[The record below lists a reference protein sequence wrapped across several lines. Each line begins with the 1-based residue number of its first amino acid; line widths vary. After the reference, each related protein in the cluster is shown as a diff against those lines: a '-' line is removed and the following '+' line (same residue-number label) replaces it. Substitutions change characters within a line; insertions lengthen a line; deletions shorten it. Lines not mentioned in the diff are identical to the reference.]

1 MNPLSKTQI
10 MEKISVPMDI
20 YESTKEMTIIIPLS
34 WVDKKSMKIWITNY
48 QLFITGQRKGLQ
60 MREDMQAVKQDC
72 YRGDFEQVVS
82 LPNGINFEKIHSKF
96 TSENILIVTIPK
108 IYIPETVSIELE

>member
-1 MNPLSKTQI
+1 MTRKNI

-34 WVDKKSMKIWITNY
+34 GVDKKSIKIWITNY
-48 QLFITGQRKGLQ
+48 QLYISGLRKSPSL
-60 MREDMQAVKQDC
+60 REDMIAVKQDC
-72 YRGDFEQVVS
+72 YWGDFEQVVS

-96 TSENILIVTIPK
+96 TIENVLIVTIPK
-108 IYIPETVSIELE
+108 IYIPDTVSIELE